1 MISRRGFVLACA
13 AGLLA
18 TAPACPAL
26 TAPPVA
32 ADPLALVNAVYARV
46 ARGKGGG
53 GGAFVIESKAAKT
66 KYLSKALVGL
76 WAKADAHTPKGD
88 VGPVDFDP
96 VTNSQEPD
104 IKSFQAIAE
113 KQEAEKAVIAVT
125 FTAMA
130 RRAPNSPITRS
141 ATISCATP
149 GNGKS
154 TISAA
159 AAAANRGRSGRC

>member
-46 ARGKGGG
+46 ARGKGDG
-53 GGAFVIESKAAKT
+53 GGAFIIESKAAKT

-76 WAKADAHTPKGD
+76 WAKADARTPKGD

-104 IKSFQAIAE
+104 IKIVSGDRG
-113 KQEAEKAVIAVT
+113 EAGSREGGNRSHHHRPWPA
-125 FTAMA
+125 A
-130 RRAPNSPITRS
+130 RQTR
-141 ATISCATP
+141 
-149 GNGKS
+149 
-154 TISAA
+154 
-159 AAAANRGRSGRC
+159 R